1 MRYELIGF
9 IQKAIFYRENIVYDI
24 KDVNVRESDNRLLF
38 VMFYNERK
46 SVEEQK

>member
-9 IQKAIFYRENIVYDI
+9 IQKAMFRIGENIVYDI

-38 VMFYNERK
+38 VIFYNERK
-46 SVEEQK
+46 SVEE